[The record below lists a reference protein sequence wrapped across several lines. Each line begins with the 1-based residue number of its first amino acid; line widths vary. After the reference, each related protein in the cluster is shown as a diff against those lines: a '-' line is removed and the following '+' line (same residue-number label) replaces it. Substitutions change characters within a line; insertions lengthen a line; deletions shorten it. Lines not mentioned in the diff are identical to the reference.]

1 MEHRGFEPLT
11 STLRTLRATNCA
23 NAPYSLRAGDTAA
36 STDNRYNST
45 TACKLQALFL
55 LFSSD
60 VMTALLPSEIP
71 MNRLTISG
79 LFAPQPPP
87 QFFSNF
93 FLHSV
98 YRREGSIANTHAEWV
113 IMVWRK
119 AAVSARK
126 AEDHAE
132 RRRPVNQPRGRNRR
146 ESASF
151 DSARRRGLLLPKSYP
166 LARKA
171 VVEKK
176 DLLNI
181 PLILHRRIG
190 LQQEIAHWAQI
201 EIDHLPEPLNPLLCF
216 RPLSPS
222 PEIRHALVWKR
233 YDVFTKAAD
242 AFLRT
247 AKSLHESDRMP
258 LDSPV

>member
-1 MEHRGFEPLT
+1 MVEHRGFEPLT

-113 IMVWRK
+113 IMVWLK

-132 RRRPVNQPRGRNRR
+132 RRRPVNQPRGLNRR
-146 ESASF
+146 ESAPY
-151 DSARRRGLLLPKSYP
+151 DSARCCGLLLPKSYP
-166 LARKA
+166 LAHNA
-171 VVEKK
+171 VMEKE
-176 DLLNI
+176 DPPAI
-181 PLILHRRIG
+181 PLIRHRRVG
-190 LQQEIAHWAQI
+190 FQQEIAPWTQTEI
-201 EIDHLPEPLNPLLCF
+201 ERLHVAATYNVLVGDPSAVVQSGLGYLLITDDHLPEPQV
-216 RPLSPS
+216 PS
-222 PEIRHALVWKR
+222 RIRQNA
-233 YDVFTKAAD
+233 
-242 AFLRT
+242 
-247 AKSLHESDRMP
+247 P
-258 LDSPV
+258 